1 MTRLVLAMVAA
12 MVLSG
17 CQHSGQQV
25 VDPFWGRQTVPPPAT
40 GSICTPAINPG
51 CQQPVQQPLITQG
64 TPVPSGGLQT
74 TTPPNLLPAP
84 TTPALAPHMPNTPAN
99 VTPIPATPAPA
110 GSGVP
115 YGNAGPAMTA
125 PPFER
130 LFDAKPRPFVGLF
143 QPGCVVIGHN
153 RDTAGNAAQ
162 HGTGRSLSHMALVI
176 DHTRRH
182 IPLDQRVSSCGHC
195 TQLFRANYAHAG
207 RSATYQFA
215 ARRLG
220 AGLCSPRRLQFSR

>member
-1 MTRLVLAMVAA
+1 LYAGNQPGLSATGAAAVDNARNTGSQRWVANDHA
-12 MVLSG
+12 TESAARAHNACAG
-17 CQHSGQQV
+17 ATHAEHSGK
-25 VDPFWGRQTVPPPAT
+25 RY
-40 GSICTPAINPG
+40 
-51 CQQPVQQPLITQG
+51 
-64 TPVPSGGLQT
+64 
-74 TTPPNLLPAP
+74 
-84 TTPALAPHMPNTPAN
+84 AN
-99 VTPIPATPAPA
+99 
-110 GSGVP
+110 S
-115 YGNAGPAMTA
+115 GNASPGRKRRSLWQCRAGHDCAT
-125 PPFER
+125 FER

-143 QPGCVVIGHN
+143 QPGYIVIGHH